1 MGFPGGIKMRNLRN
15 CDKRRISKREKG
27 KKYAFRTC
35 FPPFFSFQKRMLF
48 FYSYSTHCLQAITK
62 HASSLDFPQNIWK
75 GRFKAEEFNKI
86 RLRLRERAR
95 QRDATQKDR
104 RPWRIDLSSTNSRA
118 FLYVMESKTK
128 CKLSTLLK
136 WAAQAQWRGNRVELS
151 DISLSAAKPSNQGAL
166 GVVPLLFD
174 GWRDHFSFYHEQFF
188 KGVFKSCQIFYPS
201 KVISPKV
208 CSTHLWKHLCWCHL
222 GRWEL
227 NSEHT
232 SLLLATIPVHWI
244 HVSKS
249 KLYNSNRRRRS
260 LKEPR
265 SCLLLPGK

>member
-1 MGFPGGIKMRNLRN
+1 
-15 CDKRRISKREKG
+15 
-27 KKYAFRTC
+27 
-35 FPPFFSFQKRMLF
+35 
-48 FYSYSTHCLQAITK
+48 
-62 HASSLDFPQNIWK
+62 
-75 GRFKAEEFNKI
+75 
-86 RLRLRERAR
+86 
-95 QRDATQKDR
+95 
-104 RPWRIDLSSTNSRA
+104 
-118 FLYVMESKTK
+118 MESKTK

-151 DISLSAAKPSNQGAL
+151 DIFLSAAKPSNQRAL

-174 GWRDHFSFYHEQFF
+174 GWRDYFSFYHEQFF
-188 KGVFKSCQIFYPS
+188 RGVFKSCQIFYPS

-208 CSTHLWKHLCWCHL
+208 CSTHLSENTSVDVKRD
-222 GRWEL
+222 GKVRA
-227 NSEHT
+227 EHT